1 MNIFNDNINKQNMV
15 GGRLLSEGGYGCV
28 FHPEVSCDGKEI
40 KNKEYVTKI
49 QQKDFS
55 AENEIK
61 IGQILKDK
69 YENRKDKPLIN
80 NFVPVIS
87 SCPIKMSKLKIDDKD
102 KCKVFKNIDT
112 TNMIMLKIRYIESKD
127 FDTYIIENKN
137 SSVIFLTLISAYN
150 YLLKSLALIQNA
162 NIVHFDIKGQ
172 NIVFDLKKVNPIII
186 DFGLSLPMEHVKND
200 NLYDYFYVYAPEY
213 YVWPLEVHYLN
224 FLLHISENPKDDD
237 LKSMVQLY
245 ISKNAAFDG
254 FSKDFKKEFQ
264 KLCYNELKKYDNLTL
279 IEKKNKVLKSWNS
292 WDNYSLS
299 IVYLKFLFYI
309 TKTNSEQILKNN
321 FVQHFTE
328 ILLLNIHPDPM
339 KRLGLVKTMKLF
351 NKFLFDSKINKTST
365 FQDITENMS
374 KNKTIMNKTIMLNKR
389 KLKTITEQSIRT
401 VLR

>member
-237 LKSMVQLY
+237 LKSMVHIY

-279 IEKKNKVLKSWNS
+279 IEKKNKVLKSWNG

-328 ILLLNIHPDPM
+328 ILLLNIHPDPV

-374 KNKTIMNKTIMLNKR
+374 RNKTIMNKTIMLNKR

>member
-1 MNIFNDNINKQNMV
+1 MNIFYSNKEDMI
-15 GGRLLSEGGYGCV
+15 GGKLLSEGGYGCV
-28 FHPEVSCDGKEI
+28 FHPEVNCEGKEI
-40 KNKEYVTKI
+40 QSKDFVTKI

-61 IGQILKDK
+61 IGKILKEK

-102 KCKVFKNIDT
+102 NCKVFKKIDT
-112 TNMIMLKIRYIESKD
+112 TNMIMLKIRYVDSKD

-137 SSVIFLTLISAYN
+137 SSMIFLTLISAYN

-186 DFGLSLPMEHVKND
+186 DFGLSLPMDQIKNT

-213 YVWPLEVHYLN
+213 YVWPLEVHYIN
-224 FLLHISENPKDDD
+224 FLLHVNENPTEND
-237 LKSMVQLY
+237 LKNMIKTY

-254 FSKDFKKEFQ
+254 FSKEFKKDFYT
-264 KLCYNELKKYDNLTL
+264 LCLNELKKYSELSL
-279 IEKKNKVLKSWNS
+279 VEKKNKVLKSWNS
-292 WDNYSLS
+292 WDNYSIS

-328 ILLLNIHPDPM
+328 ILLLNIHPDPN
-339 KRLGLVKTMKLF
+339 KRLGLVKSMKLF
-351 NKFLFDSKINKTST
+351 NKFLFDSKINNTST

-374 KNKTIMNKTIMLNKR
+374 KNKTIINKTIMLNQR
-389 KLKTITEQSIRT
+389 KLKTVTEQSIRT
-401 VLR
+401 ALR

>member
-1 MNIFNDNINKQNMV
+1 MNIFNNNMI
-15 GGRLLSEGGYGCV
+15 GGKLLSEGGYGCV
-28 FHPEVSCDGKEI
+28 FHPEVKCDGKES
-40 KNKEYVTKI
+40 NDREYVTKI

-61 IGQILKDK
+61 IGNILRDK
-69 YENRKDKPLIN
+69 YKDRNDQPLLN
-80 NFVPVIS
+80 NFAPVIS
-87 SCPIKMSKLKIDDKD
+87 SCPIKMSKLKVSDK
-102 KCKVFKNIDT
+102 KECKVFKNIDT

-172 NIVFDLKKVNPIII
+172 NIVFDLKKINPIII
-186 DFGLSLPMEHVKND
+186 DFGLSIPMEQLKND

-224 FLLHISENPKDDD
+224 FLLHVSDTPTEDD
-237 LKSMVQLY
+237 LKNLVKNY
-245 ISKNAAFDG
+245 TSKNAAFDG
-254 FSKDFKKEFQ
+254 FSNEFKKNFKKICIEELL
-264 KLCYNELKKYDNLTL
+264 KYNDLSFT
-279 IEKKNKVLKSWNS
+279 EKKNKVLKSWNS
-292 WDNYSLS
+292 WDNYSIS

-309 TKTNSEQILKNN
+309 TKTNSEKILKNN

-328 ILLLNIHPDPM
+328 ILLLNIHPDPS
-339 KRLGLVKTMKLF
+339 KRLGLVKSMKLF
-351 NKFLFDSKINKTST
+351 NKFLFDSKINNTNT

-374 KNKTIMNKTIMLNKR
+374 KNKTIINKTIMLNQR
-389 KLKTITEQSIRT
+389 KLRSVTEKSIRS
-401 VLR
+401 VLK